1 MLIKRLT
8 WSVIVIFLPFMGQ
21 TADTTADKVGN
32 EKVTSQRPTLTVSV
46 VSPKPTAS
54 INAIKATGDI
64 VAKETA
70 AVTAQVSALTLNR
83 IMADVGD
90 YVEKGQLLAEYDDA
104 AVQNDIAQAQATL
117 RQAKI
122 AAEQANKNA
131 KRVKRLG
138 KSSAMSQI
146 ERDNYLFQARRAQA
160 NVTAAKAVLDNQKL
174 RASYAKVTAPVSGL
188 VSEKQAVLG
197 SVGNPGTPLFSL
209 IVDGELEWRANVP
222 DRILAVLQP
231 KMSVEVEI
239 TAGNDTVTVFGKV
252 RRIAPTINTKTRQGV
267 VHVDLQKHPI
277 LRQGLFVSG
286 KFILGEKTQLS
297 LPVACIIR
305 KDGYSYVFTV
315 AEDNR
320 VSQKKIDVGQ
330 TTDNH
335 VTVLSGLRAE
345 DRVVSAGVGFLN
357 HGDLVKVVEK

>member
-1 MLIKRLT
+1 MNKLLILFAVLLT
-8 WSVIVIFLPFMGQ
+8 FSVSAQESVSESNTVPP
-21 TADTTADKVGN
+21 K
-32 EKVTSQRPTLTVSV
+32 RPTLTVNV
-46 VSPKPTAS
+46 VFPKLNVTQQTA
-54 INAIKATGDI
+54 KATGDI
-64 VAKETA
+64 TAKETA

-83 IMADVGD
+83 LVADVGD

-146 ERDNYLFQARRAQA
+146 ERDNYLFQARREQA
-160 NVTAAKAVLDNQKL
+160 NVTAAKAVLANQKL
-174 RASYAKVTAPVSGL
+174 RADHAKVTAPVSGL

-231 KMSVEVEI
+231 AMSVEVEI

-297 LPVACIIR
+297 LPVACVIR

-315 AEDNR
+315 GEDNR

-330 TTDNH
+330 TTDKR